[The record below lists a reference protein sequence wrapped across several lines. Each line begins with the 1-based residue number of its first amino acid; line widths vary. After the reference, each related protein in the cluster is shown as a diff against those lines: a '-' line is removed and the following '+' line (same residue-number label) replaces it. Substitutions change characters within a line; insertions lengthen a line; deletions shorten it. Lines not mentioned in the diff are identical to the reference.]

1 MDFMSASPDAADL
14 ASASSCGMM
23 SEDFRFVVVAIGSIL
38 VDHKCAE
45 IGNIL
50 GELTALRVDTKL
62 LKLSCRG
69 SSLVERRP
77 EKAGVASS
85 ILAPGTIHAAT
96 PQANPRFRKLCT
108 RGLQASV

>member
-14 ASASSCGMM
+14 ARASSCGMM
-23 SEDFRFVVVAIGSIL
+23 SEDFRFVVVAMGSIL
-38 VDHKCAE
+38 VDHKCEE

-50 GELTALRVDTKL
+50 GELTRLLTATKL

-96 PQANPRFRKLCT
+96 PQANPRFPTLCT

>member
-14 ASASSCGMM
+14 ASASGWGMM
-23 SEDFRFVVVAIGSIL
+23 SEDFRFVVVAMGSIL
-38 VDHKCAE
+38 VDHKRAE

-50 GELTALRVDTKL
+50 GELTRLLTATKL

-77 EKAGVASS
+77 EKAGEASS
-85 ILAPGTIHAAT
+85 ILAPGTI
-96 PQANPRFRKLCT
+96 R
-108 RGLQASV
+108 ASFTQVSIADYPAGFPVSPP

>member
-1 MDFMSASPDAADL
+1 MDFMSASPDVADL
-14 ASASSCGMM
+14 ARASSWGMM
-23 SEDFRFVVVAIGSIL
+23 SKDFRFVVVAMRSIL

-50 GELTALRVDTKL
+50 GELTRLLTATKL

-85 ILAPGTIHAAT
+85 SLAPGTIRASF
-96 PQANPRFRKLCT
+96 PQVSIADYLAGFPV
-108 RGLQASV
+108 SPP